1 MANVNTVNT
10 SIKTINVNT
19 PLDSRTV
26 VATHNDMLNIQN
38 PYVGM
43 TITVLQD
50 DQNEMNMTDYK
61 VLSLKSNA
69 LGIPNSMINEVQSLT
84 VYALGFTREDLIG
97 NLTDM
102 VQEIQDNTTAIN
114 SINASQ
120 EQLSTDIATVNVN
133 KASTSQ
139 VQEVQ
144 QQVNNL
150 VLGAV
155 GDGNNAEVIQ
165 ARGSYSA
172 LNDRLDA
179 DEDKSDLIESILVNH
194 NLATNFEATKI
205 DATVESGKYIRI
217 NDPTI
222 AISTV
227 SGSYIKFIQ
236 YALQGE
242 KKMRIF
248 TTYGPNIEYDGG
260 FCFCRGNGT
269 TYNYLLYTYMPSIA
283 NNQGGYITVDV
294 PDQATHLFVSTGKN
308 HHSAT
313 KMVMPSIESIDTT
326 LKTTKNLNYNY
337 MKMFQRIAVIGDEIA
352 SGYIYDSSSSLVQMH
367 YGNSWLSYIAREINA
382 TRGHYSEGGLTA
394 KEWYNTYHGL
404 LTSDTPY
411 NAYFIAL
418 GTRDANY
425 NKYPLG
431 TIDDTTSTDSF
442 VGHYKKIIELIQS
455 YASNSV
461 IFCCSRYSYIDTG
474 GYNSMIKA
482 ITESYTSGVYYVDI
496 ANKSEIRLGENNE
509 YSTTGN
515 FTTVGHIALAKNI
528 MRLVNE
534 IILENQ
540 NYFNNFMLNNDSET
554 QF

>member
-1 MANVNTVNT
+1 MYAREVIVIMANVNTVNT

-50 DQNEMNMTDYK
+50 DQNEKNVTDYK

-242 KKMRIF
+242 KKM
-248 TTYGPNIEYDGG
+248 
-260 FCFCRGNGT
+260 
-269 TYNYLLYTYMPSIA
+269 
-283 NNQGGYITVDV
+283 
-294 PDQATHLFVSTGKN
+294 
-308 HHSAT
+308 
-313 KMVMPSIESIDTT
+313 
-326 LKTTKNLNYNY
+326 
-337 MKMFQRIAVIGDEIA
+337 
-352 SGYIYDSSSSLVQMH
+352 
-367 YGNSWLSYIAREINA
+367 
-382 TRGHYSEGGLTA
+382 
-394 KEWYNTYHGL
+394 
-404 LTSDTPY
+404 
-411 NAYFIAL
+411 
-418 GTRDANY
+418 
-425 NKYPLG
+425 
-431 TIDDTTSTDSF
+431 
-442 VGHYKKIIELIQS
+442 
-455 YASNSV
+455 
-461 IFCCSRYSYIDTG
+461 
-474 GYNSMIKA
+474 
-482 ITESYTSGVYYVDI
+482 
-496 ANKSEIRLGENNE
+496 
-509 YSTTGN
+509 
-515 FTTVGHIALAKNI
+515 
-528 MRLVNE
+528 
-534 IILENQ
+534 
-540 NYFNNFMLNNDSET
+540 
-554 QF
+554 